1 MLQKAWRQWSLTMS
15 LPVCL
20 MWWRPLL
27 LIHLHPR
34 VEFDDPSLSRN
45 EEGNEREREVITL
58 HLASPPTWR
67 GRSWSWCS
75 KYLVTSLQSVGK
87 QKPEP
92 SLSSERC
99 GNVTPLTSQSPYQC
113 NCRAPHFCPVLIL
126 LPHQEFALV
135 RCNAIISGI
144 QLQVQRQSC
153 GLWVLSRLFTNYML
167 GVRITPPARSWYNE
181 SLYKSFS
188 AKFYC
193 SQRTYYPTFLSL
205 LHQNEN

>member
-1 MLQKAWRQWSLTMS
+1 MITNHVVTSLFNVMTAIVADPPSSPSRVWWSLTIKE
-15 LPVCL
+15 
-20 MWWRPLL
+20 WGGQWEGEGRY
-27 LIHLHPR
+27 HPSPR
-34 VEFDDPSLSRN
+34 
-45 EEGNEREREVITL
+45 
-58 HLASPPTWR
+58 LASHRR
-67 GRSWSWCS
+67 GRSWRWSWCS

-144 QLQVQRQSC
+144 QLRVQSQSC
-153 GLWVLSRLFTNYML
+153 GLWVLSRLFTNYKL
-167 GVRITPPARSWYNE
+167 EVRITPPARSWYNE

>member
-1 MLQKAWRQWSLTMS
+1 MITNHVVTSLFNVMTAIVADPPSSPSRVWWSLTIKEWGGQWEGEGS
-15 LPVCL
+15 Y
-20 MWWRPLL
+20 
-27 LIHLHPR
+27 HPSPR
-34 VEFDDPSLSRN
+34 
-45 EEGNEREREVITL
+45 
-58 HLASPPTWR
+58 LASHRR

-144 QLQVQRQSC
+144 QLRVQSQSC
-153 GLWVLSRLFTNYML
+153 GLWVLSRLFTNYKL
-167 GVRITPPARSWYNE
+167 EVRITPPARSWYNE